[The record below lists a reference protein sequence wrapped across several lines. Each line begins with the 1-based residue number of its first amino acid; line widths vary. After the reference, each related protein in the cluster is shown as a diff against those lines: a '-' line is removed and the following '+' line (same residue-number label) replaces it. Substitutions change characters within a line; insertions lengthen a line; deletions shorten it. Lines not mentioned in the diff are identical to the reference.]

1 MTSTMMTRVS
11 QLWDQME
18 TWNFREDIKDIKG
31 ILLMMITTM
40 KMTMRWRTTTTRMI
54 KLLKGISALEKK
66 DMGFLR
72 GHQGIGINDD
82 DNNMEDNGNDINND
96 NKLQDQIETW
106 GF

>member
-1 MTSTMMTRVS
+1 
-11 QLWDQME
+11 ME

-54 KLLKGISALEKK
+54 KLLKGISALEK
-66 DMGFLR
+66 DRDLGFSR

-82 DNNMEDNGNDINND
+82 DNNKEDNGNDINND
-96 NKLQDQIETW
+96 DKL
-106 GF
+106 